1 MAPPRPPT
9 PPRPKT
15 AAIILAALSLML
27 ALPAAASARSQETI
41 FDAPRELIGG
51 ATPESRAAALD
62 ELRALGTDTVR
73 INLPWRYLVPG
84 PGKSQKPAGFNA
96 SDPGD
101 YPQVRWGTVDE
112 VVRGVL
118 GRGMQVLMTPS
129 GPFPNWASAS
139 GRSRIAKPIPKEYGA
154 FVKAV
159 GRRYSGSFRPVQCSG
174 GGGFPFGAPACP
186 PPLPRIEDWAI
197 YNEPNQGL
205 FLMPQRRKG
214 RPVSPGIYRKLFL
227 AAQAGLR
234 QAGHGKDRLLIGET
248 APSGGDTGVD
258 PVEFLRGVLCLRP
271 NFTRR
276 KGCAPIRATG
286 WAHHPYTPG
295 LAPFR
300 RSPNRG
306 LINLVTM
313 KRLQKALARA
323 ARAGATT
330 RRLPV
335 YITEFGIQSVPDRK
349 FGVSLK
355 RQAEF
360 LGIAEYLAF
369 RNRGVRSYAQYLLR
383 DDPIAQDFA
392 FTTGLRLEDGKK
404 KPAYRAFALSLAVK
418 SLRDGRVFVW
428 GHVRPRGNRRV
439 RVSIRVDRKGGQPR
453 RVRRVRADKQGY
465 FSFRMQKPNGRAL
478 RWQAS
483 TTLRG
488 GRKIAG
494 AYVRAYRF

>member
-1 MAPPRPPT
+1 MT
-9 PPRPKT
+9 PARPKQPFRV
-15 AAIILAALSLML
+15 LPAALL
-27 ALPAAASARSQETI
+27 ALLVVALLLPAAASARAQETI

-51 ATPESRAAALD
+51 ATPESRAEALD
-62 ELRALGTDTVR
+62 ELRALGADTIR
-73 INLPWRYLVPG
+73 INLPWRYLVPR
-84 PGKSQKPAGFNA
+84 PGRSEKPAGFNA
-96 SDPGD
+96 SDPAD
-101 YPQVRWGTVDE
+101 YPQTRWGTVDG
-112 VVRGVL
+112 VVRGAL

-139 GRSRIAKPIPKEYGA
+139 GRSRIARPIPKEFGA
-154 FVKAV
+154 FVRAV
-159 GRRYSGSFRPVQCSG
+159 GRRYSGSFRPQPCAG
-174 GGGFPFGAPACP
+174 GGLPIGGPTCD
-186 PPLPRIEDWAI
+186 PPLPRIEDWAV

-205 FLMPQRRKG
+205 FLMPQRRRG
-214 RPVSPGIYRKLFL
+214 RAVSPGIYRKLFL
-227 AAQAGLR
+227 AAAAGLR
-234 QAGHGKDRLLIGET
+234 KSGHGKDRLLIGET
-248 APSGGDTGVD
+248 APAGGDNGVD
-258 PVEFLRGVLCLRP
+258 PIEFLRGVLCLRA

-276 KGCAPIRATG
+276 RGCEPIRATG

-313 KRLQKALARA
+313 KRLQRALTRA

-330 RRLPV
+330 RKLPV
-335 YITEFGIQSVPDRK
+335 YITEFGVQSVPDRE

-355 RQAEF
+355 RQAEY

-369 RNRGVRSYAQYLLR
+369 HNRGVRSYAQYLLR

-392 FTTGLRLEDGKK
+392 FTSGLRLEGGKK
-404 KPAYRAFALSLAVK
+404 KPSYNGFALALAVK
-418 SLRDGRVFVW
+418 SLRGRRVLVW

-439 RVSIRVDRKGGQPR
+439 RVAIRVDRKGGKPR

-465 FSFRMQKPNGRAL
+465 FSFRMGKPRGRGL